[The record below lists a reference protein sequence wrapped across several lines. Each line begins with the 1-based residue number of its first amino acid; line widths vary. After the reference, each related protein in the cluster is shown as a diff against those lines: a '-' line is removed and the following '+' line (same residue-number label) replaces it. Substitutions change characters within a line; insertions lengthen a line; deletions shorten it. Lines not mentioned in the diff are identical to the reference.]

1 MRGHNKGRGRFR
13 TVQNWI
19 GVPGTPIDKATY
31 IPPEPHHLMEHL
43 SIFEKYIH
51 YDEED
56 RLVQLAIIH
65 AQFELIHP
73 FIDGNGRLGRIL
85 VPLFLY
91 EKGLL
96 NSPMFY
102 VSAYLEQNRSTYY
115 DRLRGISENRDWQG
129 WINFFLTTIIEQ
141 AKANSEKAK
150 EILALYE
157 RMKTDVAKLT
167 HSQFSIQTL
176 DALFDRPV
184 FKTTDFPTRSRIP
197 RASAMRILNSLKDNN
212 ILVALRSGKGRQAA
226 ILMFKELI
234 DIVEK

>member
-1 MRGHNKGRGRFR
+1 
-13 TVQNWI
+13 
-19 GVPGTPIDKATY
+19 
-31 IPPEPHHLMEHL
+31 
-43 SIFEKYIH
+43 
-51 YDEED
+51 
-56 RLVQLAIIH
+56 
-65 AQFELIHP
+65 
-73 FIDGNGRLGRIL
+73 
-85 VPLFLY
+85 
-91 EKGLL
+91 
-96 NSPMFY
+96 MFY

-115 DRLRGISENRDWQG
+115 DRLRGISKNGDWQG

-234 DIVEK
+234 YIVEK